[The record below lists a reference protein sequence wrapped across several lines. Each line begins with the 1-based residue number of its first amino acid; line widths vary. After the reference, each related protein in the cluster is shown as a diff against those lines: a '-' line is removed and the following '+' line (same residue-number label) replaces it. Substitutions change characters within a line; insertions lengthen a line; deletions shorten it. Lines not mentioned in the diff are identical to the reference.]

1 LSSSSVDAVADAD
14 APDDV
19 HNERKRFSS
28 AAEAK
33 HEQQLLLILII
44 SKTLFLVAGYVIVVN
59 HISFY
64 VSQKARRQSF
74 AELTFVR
81 VM

>member
-28 AAEAK
+28 AEAK

-44 SKTLFLVAGYVIVVN
+44 SPLFLVAEYVIVVN
-59 HISFY
+59 ISFY
-64 VSQKARRQSF
+64 DAQKARRQSF
-74 AELTFVR
+74 AEMTFVR

>member
-44 SKTLFLVAGYVIVVN
+44 SPLFLVAEYVIVVN

-64 VSQKARRQSF
+64 DAQKARRQSF
-74 AELTFVR
+74 ATR
-81 VM
+81 

>member
-1 LSSSSVDAVADAD
+1 
-14 APDDV
+14 V

-28 AAEAK
+28 AEAK

-44 SKTLFLVAGYVIVVN
+44 SKTLFLVAGCIIVVN

-64 VSQKARRQSF
+64 DAQKARRQSF
-74 AELTFVR
+74 AEMTFVR